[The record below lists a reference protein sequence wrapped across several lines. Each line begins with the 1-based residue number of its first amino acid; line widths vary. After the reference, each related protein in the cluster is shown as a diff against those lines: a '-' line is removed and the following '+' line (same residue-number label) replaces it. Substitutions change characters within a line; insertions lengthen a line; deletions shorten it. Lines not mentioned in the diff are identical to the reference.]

1 MEIIYEK
8 YVIHINIK
16 KLKAYKLKFSSS
28 FTLYY
33 HKLFDNDWSLESYK
47 EICSFDNIAKFWILY
62 NNHTCLNNGMYF
74 LMKKNIKP
82 IYEDKKNKK
91 GGYWSIKINQKDIK
105 NIWLHL
111 VLDFIGCNL
120 SNKNIINGLSIA
132 YKKKFYIIK
141 IWIKN
146 KKYKDIKNLNI
157 DLDNISKT
165 NILYNNF
172 DN

>member
-8 YVIHINIK
+8 YLIHINIK
-16 KLKAYKLKFSSS
+16 KLKAYKLKFNSS

-47 EICSFDNIAKFWILY
+47 EICSFDNIANFWILY
-62 NNHTCLNNGMYF
+62 NNHTCLYNGMYF
-74 LMKKNIKP
+74 LMKKDIKP
-82 IYEDKKNKK
+82 IYEDKKNIN
-91 GGYWSIKINQKDIK
+91 GGYWSIKVCHKDIQ
-105 NIWLHL
+105 NIWLNL

-146 KKYKDIKNLNI
+146 KKYKDITNLNI
-157 DLDNISKT
+157 NLDNVSKT